1 MLLLIFTTW
10 SNILIFKDK
19 ILNNNTLNGN
29 FMIYAKHI
37 KFVIFVCIL
46 ITLTFFTGCSK
57 HPIPVP
63 SAPKSPQIPEQTTVP
78 KQATVP
84 ELINQ
89 AGILGEKG
97 AVQDALLIYNHA
109 FDLTQR
115 PGAGHDVV
123 FKTIILDDVERLLS
137 KTDAEE
143 IQKFSGIKNL
153 SIPQYLFDYWA
164 GYKFVQQEDYAN
176 AAHLLNAFLETYPG
190 HPKAEQVKALLAG
203 LETISFNKKKI
214 GVILPMSGKYK
225 LYGQKAMKGI
235 EIALTRLSES
245 GIKDLS
251 IVIKDSMSD
260 PAQAAM
266 CVDQLGKDNVFSI
279 LGPIFV
285 STQAADKAQALG
297 IPMMALTT
305 QTQFPQYGDY
315 IFSNFIT
322 PEMQVQA
329 LGSYVFHDL
338 GLSRMAVLY
347 PDNKYGNRYMQAFR
361 WMVDQ
366 FEGQL
371 IATQVYDG
379 SQTDFAVGIK
389 SLIKNTDLNFQAL
402 FIPDS
407 VSRINLILP
416 QLVYHDAQGF
426 TLLGTNLW
434 HRKSLL
440 KETRN
445 YNHNAIICDGYFS
458 GSANPETAWFDKAFQ
473 ALYQERPGFLEAI
486 AYDTAQI
493 LFTAANAED
502 VNSGRQLKEI
512 LQGQFIFDGAT
523 GRTRFD
529 ESGTPHKALFLITI
543 KDNQFMEINR

>member
-1 MLLLIFTTW
+1 MT
-10 SNILIFKDK
+10 
-19 ILNNNTLNGN
+19 
-29 FMIYAKHI
+29 YAKHI
-37 KFVIFVCIL
+37 KFVISLCLL
-46 ITLTFFTGCSK
+46 IALTFFTGCSK
-57 HPIPVP
+57 HAIPVP
-63 SAPKSPQIPEQTTVP
+63 SAPRSPQISVHTPVP

-89 AGILGEKG
+89 ARILSDQGV
-97 AVQDALLIYNHA
+97 VQDALLIYNHA

-115 PGAGHDVV
+115 PGAGHEVV

-137 KTDAEE
+137 KTDPEE
-143 IQKFSGIKNL
+143 IQKFSRIKNL

-164 GYKFVQQEDYAN
+164 GYKFAQQEDYTN
-176 AAHLLNAFLETYPG
+176 AANVLNAFLEKYPD
-190 HPKAEQVKALLAG
+190 HPKAEQIKELLAG

-235 EIALTRLSES
+235 ELALARLSES

-251 IVIKDSMSD
+251 IVVKDSMSD
-260 PAQAAM
+260 PVQAAM

-285 STQAADKAQALG
+285 SRQAADKAQALG

-305 QTQFPQYGDY
+305 KTQFPQYGDY

-322 PEMQVQA
+322 PEMQLQA
-329 LGSYVFHDL
+329 LGTYVFHEL

-361 WMVDQ
+361 RMVDQ

-371 IATQVYDG
+371 TATQVYDG
-379 SQTDFAVGIK
+379 SQTDFADSIK
-389 SLIKNTDLNFQAL
+389 SLINNTGLSFQAL

-434 HRKSLL
+434 HRDSLL
-440 KETRN
+440 KETRS
-445 YNHNAIICDGYFS
+445 YNRNAILCDGYFS

-473 ALYQERPGFLEAI
+473 DLYQERPGFLEAI

-493 LFTAANAED
+493 LFTAANADD
-502 VNSGRQLKEI
+502 VNSGRQLKDI

-529 ESGTPHKALFLITI
+529 ETGTPHKALFLITV
-543 KDNQFMEINR
+543 KGNQFVEINR

>member
-1 MLLLIFTTW
+1 MT
-10 SNILIFKDK
+10 
-19 ILNNNTLNGN
+19 
-29 FMIYAKHI
+29 YAKHI
-37 KFVIFVCIL
+37 KFVISLCL
-46 ITLTFFTGCSK
+46 LMTLAFFTGCSK
-57 HPIPVP
+57 HAIPVS
-63 SAPKSPQIPEQTTVP
+63 SAPKSPQIPVHTPVP

-89 AGILGEKG
+89 ARILSDQG

-123 FKTIILDDVERLLS
+123 FKTIILDDIERLLS
-137 KTDAEE
+137 KTDPEE
-143 IQKFSGIKNL
+143 IQKFSGIKHL
-153 SIPQYLFDYWA
+153 SIPHHLFTYWA
-164 GYKFVQQEDYAN
+164 GYKFAQQEDYAK
-176 AAHLLNAFLETYPG
+176 AASVLNAFLEKYPD
-190 HPKAEQVKALLAG
+190 HPKTAQIKELLAG
-203 LETISFNKKKI
+203 METVSFNKKKI

-235 EIALTRLSES
+235 ELALARLSES
-245 GIKDLS
+245 GVKDLS
-251 IVIKDSMSD
+251 IVVKDSMSD
-260 PAQAAM
+260 PVQAAM
-266 CVDQLGKDNVFSI
+266 CVDQLGEDNVFSI

-285 STQAADKAQALG
+285 SRQAADKAQARG

-305 QTQFPQYGDY
+305 KTEFPQYGDY

-329 LGSYVFHDL
+329 LGSYVFHEL

-361 WMVDQ
+361 QMVDQ
-366 FEGQL
+366 FKGQL
-371 IATQVYDG
+371 TATQVYDG
-379 SQTDFAVGIK
+379 SQTDFADPIK
-389 SLIKNTDLNFQAL
+389 SLIRDTNLSFQAL

-416 QLVYHDAQGF
+416 QLVYHDAKGF
-426 TLLGTNLW
+426 RLLGTNLW
-434 HRKSLL
+434 HRDSLL
-440 KETRN
+440 KETRG
-445 YNHNAIICDGYFS
+445 YNRNAVICDGYFF

-473 ALYQERPGFLEAI
+473 DLYQERPGFLEAI

-493 LFTAANAED
+493 LFTAANADD
-502 VNSGRQLKEI
+502 VNSGRHLKDV

-529 ESGTPHKALFLITI
+529 ETGTPHKALFLITI
-543 KDNQFMEINR
+543 KNNQFMEINR

>member
-1 MLLLIFTTW
+1 MT
-10 SNILIFKDK
+10 
-19 ILNNNTLNGN
+19 
-29 FMIYAKHI
+29 YAKHI
-37 KFVIFVCIL
+37 KFVISLCLL
-46 ITLTFFTGCSK
+46 IAPVFFTGCSK
-57 HPIPVP
+57 HAVPVS
-63 SAPKSPQIPEQTTVP
+63 SAPQSSQMPVLTPVP

-89 AGILGEKG
+89 ARILSDQG

-109 FDLTQR
+109 LDLTQR

-137 KTDAEE
+137 KIGPEE

-164 GYKFVQQEDYAN
+164 GYKFAQQEDYAN
-176 AAHLLNAFLETYPG
+176 AANILNAFLEKYPD
-190 HPKAEQVKALLAG
+190 HPKAEQIKELLAG
-203 LETISFNKKKI
+203 METIYFNKKKI

-235 EIALTRLSES
+235 ELALARLSES
-245 GIKDLS
+245 GLKDLS
-251 IVIKDSMSD
+251 IVVKDSMSD
-260 PAQAAM
+260 PVQAAM
-266 CVDQLGKDNVFSI
+266 CVDQLGEDNVFSI

-285 STQAADKAQALG
+285 SRQAADKAQALG

-305 QTQFPQYGDY
+305 KTQFPQYGDY

-329 LGSYVFHDL
+329 LGTYVFHEL

-347 PDNKYGNRYMQAFR
+347 PDNKYGNLYMQAFR
-361 WMVDQ
+361 QMVDQ
-366 FEGQL
+366 FQGQL
-371 IATQVYDG
+371 TATQVYDG
-379 SQTDFAVGIK
+379 SQTDFADSIK
-389 SLIKNTDLNFQAL
+389 SLIKDTDLSFQAL

-426 TLLGTNLW
+426 SLLGTNLW
-434 HRKSLL
+434 HRDSLL
-440 KETRN
+440 KETRG
-445 YNHNAIICDGYFS
+445 YNKNAIICDGYFS
-458 GSANPETAWFDKAFQ
+458 DSANPETAWFDRAFQ
-473 ALYQERPGFLEAI
+473 DLYQERPGFLEAI

-493 LFTAANAED
+493 LFTAANADD
-502 VNSGRQLKEI
+502 VNSGRHLKDI
-512 LQGQFIFDGAT
+512 LKGQFIFDGAT

-529 ESGTPHKALFLITI
+529 ETGTPHKALFLITI
-543 KDNQFMEINR
+543 KNNRFMEINH

>member
-1 MLLLIFTTW
+1 MT
-10 SNILIFKDK
+10 
-19 ILNNNTLNGN
+19 
-29 FMIYAKHI
+29 YAKHI
-37 KFVIFVCIL
+37 KFVISLCLL
-46 ITLTFFTGCSK
+46 IALTFFTGCSK
-57 HPIPVP
+57 HAIPVP
-63 SAPKSPQIPEQTTVP
+63 SAPRSPQISVHTPVP

-89 AGILGEKG
+89 ARILSDQGV
-97 AVQDALLIYNHA
+97 VQDALLIYNHA

-115 PGAGHDVV
+115 PGAGHEVV

-137 KTDAEE
+137 KTDPEE
-143 IQKFSGIKNL
+143 IQKFSRIKNL
-153 SIPQYLFDYWA
+153 SIPQYLFDYWT
-164 GYKFVQQEDYAN
+164 GYKFAQQEDYTN
-176 AAHLLNAFLETYPG
+176 AANVLNAFLEKYPD
-190 HPKAEQVKALLAG
+190 HPKTEQIKELLAG

-235 EIALTRLSES
+235 ELALARLSES

-251 IVIKDSMSD
+251 IVVKDSMSD
-260 PAQAAM
+260 PVQAAM

-285 STQAADKAQALG
+285 SRQAADKAQALG

-305 QTQFPQYGDY
+305 KTQFPQYGDY

-322 PEMQVQA
+322 PEMQLQA
-329 LGSYVFHDL
+329 LGTYVFHEL

-361 WMVDQ
+361 RMVDQ

-371 IATQVYDG
+371 TATQVYDG
-379 SQTDFAVGIK
+379 SQTDFADSIK
-389 SLIKNTDLNFQAL
+389 SLINNTGLSFQAL

-434 HRKSLL
+434 HRDSLL
-440 KETRN
+440 KETRS
-445 YNHNAIICDGYFS
+445 YNRNAIICDGYFS

-473 ALYQERPGFLEAI
+473 DLYQEKPGFLEAI
-486 AYDTAQI
+486 AYDTVQI
-493 LFTAANAED
+493 LFTAANADD
-502 VNSGRQLKEI
+502 VNSGRQLKDV

-529 ESGTPHKALFLITI
+529 ETGIPHKALFLITV
-543 KDNQFMEINR
+543 KGNQFVEINR

>member
-1 MLLLIFTTW
+1 MT
-10 SNILIFKDK
+10 
-19 ILNNNTLNGN
+19 
-29 FMIYAKHI
+29 YAKHI
-37 KFVIFVCIL
+37 KFVIFFCL
-46 ITLTFFTGCSK
+46 LMALAFFTGCSK
-57 HPIPVP
+57 HAIPV
-63 SAPKSPQIPEQTTVP
+63 SSVPKSPQMPVDTPVP
-78 KQATVP
+78 TQATVP

-89 AGILGEKG
+89 ARILSDQG

-137 KTDAEE
+137 KINPEE
-143 IQKFSGIKNL
+143 IQKFSSIKNL

-164 GYKFVQQEDYAN
+164 GYKFAQQEDYAN
-176 AAHLLNAFLETYPG
+176 ATSVLNAFLEKYPD
-190 HPKAEQVKALLAG
+190 HPRAAQIKELLAG
-203 LETISFNKKKI
+203 METISFNKKKI

-235 EIALTRLSES
+235 ELALARLSEA
-245 GIKDLS
+245 GVKDLS
-251 IVIKDSMSD
+251 IVVKDSMSD
-260 PAQAAM
+260 PVQAAM
-266 CVDQLGKDNVFSI
+266 CVEQLGEDNVFSI

-285 STQAADKAQALG
+285 SRQAADKAQTLG

-305 QTQFPQYGDY
+305 KTQFPQYGDY

-329 LGSYVFHDL
+329 LGSYVFHEL

-347 PDNKYGNRYMQAFR
+347 PDNKYGNLYMQAFR
-361 WMVDQ
+361 QMVDQ

-371 IATQVYDG
+371 TAVQVYDG
-379 SQTDFAVGIK
+379 SQTDFADSIK
-389 SLIKNTDLNFQAL
+389 SLIKDTNLSFQAL

-426 TLLGTNLW
+426 SLLGTNLW
-434 HRKSLL
+434 HRDSLL
-440 KETRN
+440 KETRG
-445 YNHNAIICDGYFS
+445 YNKKAIICDGYFS
-458 GSANPETAWFDKAFQ
+458 DSTNPETAWFDKAFQ
-473 ALYQERPGFLEAI
+473 DLYHESPGFLEAI

-493 LFTAANAED
+493 LFTAANADD
-502 VNSGRQLKEI
+502 VKSGRDLKDV

-529 ESGTPHKALFLITI
+529 ETGTPHKALFLITI
-543 KDNQFMEINR
+543 KDNRFMEINYGV

>member
-1 MLLLIFTTW
+1 MVLLIFTTW
-10 SNILIFKDK
+10 SNILIFKEK

-37 KFVIFVCIL
+37 KFVISVCLL
-46 ITLTFFTGCSK
+46 IALTFFTGCSK

-63 SAPKSPQIPEQTTVP
+63 SAPKSPQIPEQATVP

-89 AGILGEKG
+89 ARILGEKD

-176 AAHLLNAFLETYPG
+176 AAHLLNAFLETYPD

-260 PAQAAM
+260 PVQAAM

-279 LGPIFV
+279 LGPLFV
-285 STQAADKAQALG
+285 SRQAADKAQTLG

-329 LGSYVFHDL
+329 LGSYVFHEL

-371 IATQVYDG
+371 TATQVYDG
-379 SQTDFAVGIK
+379 SQTDFAVAIK
-389 SLIKNTDLNFQAL
+389 SLIKNKDLSFQAL

-434 HRKSLL
+434 HRESLL
-440 KETRN
+440 KETRR
-445 YNHNAIICDGYFS
+445 YNRNAIICDGYFS
-458 GSANPETAWFDKAFQ
+458 GSANSETAWFDKAFQ
-473 ALYQERPGFLEAI
+473 ELYQERPGFLEAI